1 MTTSTAKPFLVNGQ
15 WVKTSSFES
24 VHSPYSGDLL
34 ATVCQAGPEHID
46 LAIASM
52 EQAARKLAAIPA
64 HGKARALARI
74 ADGIAARHD
83 EFSKTL
89 SQEAG
94 KPLTDARRE
103 IDRGIHTFR
112 LAAEEST
119 RIPGETI
126 PMDLTPGGEPYT
138 ATVKRFPLG
147 PVLGITPFNFPLNLV
162 AHKVAPCLA
171 AGNPL
176 VLKPAPQTP
185 LTALL
190 LGEVFLTTDLP
201 PTALTILPCSNALAE
216 RMVEHP
222 TFHAL
227 SFTGSVNVGWML
239 KGKAG
244 HKRVLLEL
252 GGNAGVIIEPDANLE
267 TAVTRCVAGGFGY
280 AGQTCISVQ
289 RIYVHQSHYDRFL
302 QLFVDKV
309 RALAMGDPALDTTV
323 VGPLINEQAA
333 IRVEAWIQE
342 AESHGATI
350 QTGGNREGSMM
361 EPTVLT
367 NVSSTMKVCCEEI
380 FGPVV
385 TISPYTKLQDAL
397 ALMNDSPFGLQAG
410 IFTKNIDAMYQ
421 AYASL
426 EVGAVLVNEIP
437 TFRADHMPYGGIK
450 DSGLGREGVRYVIH
464 ELTEPK
470 LLIVKSPS

>member
-1 MTTSTAKPFLVNGQ
+1 MTAPSAKPLLLNGQ
-15 WVKTSSFES
+15 WVHTSSFEPI
-24 VHSPYSGDLL
+24 HCPYSGNLL
-34 ATVCQAGPEHID
+34 ASVCQADSQHID
-46 LAIASM
+46 QALESM
-52 EQAARKLAAIPA
+52 KQAAKELAAIPA
-64 HGKARALARI
+64 YARARALDQI
-74 ADGIAARHD
+74 ANGITKRHE

-103 IDRGIHTFR
+103 VDRGIQTFR

-126 PMDLTPGGEPYT
+126 PMDLTPGGEAYT
-138 ATVKRFPLG
+138 ASVKRFPLG

-171 AGNPL
+171 AGNPI

-201 PTALTILPCSNALAE
+201 PTALTILPCSNVLAE
-216 RMVEHP
+216 QMVKHP
-222 TFHAL
+222 VFHAL
-227 SFTGSVNVGWML
+227 SFTGSMNVGWML

-244 HKRVLLEL
+244 YKRVLLEL
-252 GGNAGVIIEPDANLE
+252 GGNAGVIVEPDANVE
-267 TAVTRCVAGGFGY
+267 TAVARCVAGGFGY

-289 RIYVHQSHYDRFL
+289 RIYIHQSQYERFL
-302 QLFVDKV
+302 QSFLEKV
-309 RALAMGDPALDTTV
+309 RNLPMGNPALETTV

-333 IRVEAWIQE
+333 NRVETWIQE
-342 AESHGATI
+342 AVSHGAKI
-350 QTGGNREGSMM
+350 ETGGSRHGTVM
-361 EPTVLT
+361 EPTALT
-367 NVSSTMKVCCEEI
+367 NVSPHMKVCCEEI

-385 TISPYTKLQDAL
+385 TISAYTKLQDAL
-397 ALMNDSPFGLQAG
+397 ELMNSSPFGMQAG
-410 IFTKNIDAMYQ
+410 IFTSNIDSMYQ
-421 AYASL
+421 AYDRL

-450 DSGLGREGVRYVIH
+450 QSGLGREGVRYAIQ

>member
-1 MTTSTAKPFLVNGQ
+1 MTASTAKPFLLNGQ
-15 WVKTSSFES
+15 WVQTSSFES
-24 VHSPYSGDLL
+24 VRSPYSGDLL
-34 ATVCQAGPEHID
+34 ATVCQAESHHID
-46 LAIASM
+46 QAIQSM
-52 EQAARKLAAIPA
+52 KQAAQELAAIPA
-64 HGKARALARI
+64 HQKARALALI
-74 ADGIAARHD
+74 ADGIATRHD
-83 EFSKTL
+83 EFSTTL

-119 RIPGETI
+119 RMPGETI
-126 PMDLTPGGEPYT
+126 PMDLTPGGEAYT
-138 ATVKRFPLG
+138 ATVTRFPLG

-162 AHKVAPCLA
+162 AHKVAPCLV
-171 AGNPL
+171 AGNPI

-190 LGEVFLTTDLP
+190 LGEVFLTTDMP
-201 PTALTILPCSNALAE
+201 STALTILPCSNESAQ

-222 TFHAL
+222 VFQAL

-267 TAVTRCVAGGFGY
+267 TAVARCVAGGFGY

-289 RIYVHQSHYDRFL
+289 RIYVHQSQHARFL
-302 QLFVDKV
+302 ESFVDKV
-309 RALAMGDPALDTTV
+309 RTLSMGDPALETTV
-323 VGPLINEQAA
+323 VGPLIDEQAA
-333 IRVEAWIQE
+333 IRVETWIQE
-342 AESHGATI
+342 AVSQGAKI
-350 QTGGNREGSMM
+350 QTGGHRHGSVM
-361 EPTVLT
+361 EATVLT
-367 NVSSTMKVCCEEI
+367 NVNPAMKVCCEEV

-385 TISPYTKLQDAL
+385 TISPYTKLQEAL
-397 ALMNDSPFGLQAG
+397 DLMNDSPFGLQAG

-426 EVGAVLVNEIP
+426 E
-437 TFRADHMPYGGIK
+437 RW
-450 DSGLGREGVRYVIH
+450 SGL
-464 ELTEPK
+464 
-470 LLIVKSPS
+470 SQ

>member
-1 MTTSTAKPFLVNGQ
+1 MTASTAKPILVNGQ
-15 WVKTSSFES
+15 WVQTSLFEP
-24 VHSPYSGDLL
+24 VPCPYSGDLL
-34 ATVCQAGPEHID
+34 STVCQADSHHID
-46 LAIASM
+46 LAIKTM
-52 EQAARKLAAIPA
+52 EQAARELAAVPA
-64 HGKARALARI
+64 HARAQALAHI
-74 ADGIAARHD
+74 ADGIAARHE
-83 EFSKTL
+83 EFATTL

-103 IDRGIHTFR
+103 VSRGIQTFR

-126 PMDLTPGGEPYT
+126 PMDITPGGEAYT

-162 AHKVAPCLA
+162 AHKMAPCLA

-216 RMVEHP
+216 RLVEHP
-222 TFHAL
+222 VFQAL

-252 GGNAGVIIEPDANLE
+252 GGNAGVIIEPDAHIE
-267 TAVTRCVAGGFGY
+267 KAVARCVAGGYGY

-289 RIYVHQSHYDRFL
+289 RIFVHQSHYDRFL

-309 RALAMGDPALDTTV
+309 RTLPMGDPALDTTV

-333 IRVEAWIQE
+333 IRVESWIQE
-342 AESHGATI
+342 AVSHGAII
-350 QTGGNREGSMM
+350 QTGGSRDGSMM
-361 EPTVLT
+361 KPTVLT
-367 NVSSTMKVCCEEI
+367 NVSSAMKVCCEEI

-385 TISPYTKLQDAL
+385 TISPYTKFQDAL
-397 ALMNDSPFGLQAG
+397 AQMNDSPFGLQAG
-410 IFTKNIDAMYQ
+410 IFTNNIDAIYQ
-421 AYASL
+421 AYARL

-450 DSGLGREGVRYVIH
+450 DSGLGREGVRYVIQ

>member
-1 MTTSTAKPFLVNGQ
+1 MTANTAKPFLLNGQ
-15 WVKTSSFES
+15 WVQTSSLES
-24 VHSPYSGDLL
+24 VRSPYSDDLL
-34 ATVCQAGPEHID
+34 AMVCQAESHHID
-46 LAIASM
+46 QAIESM
-52 EQAARKLAAIPA
+52 KQAASDLAAAPA
-64 HGKARALARI
+64 HVKARALARI

-83 EFSKTL
+83 EFSRTL

-138 ATVKRFPLG
+138 ATVRRFPLG

-222 TFHAL
+222 VFQAL
-227 SFTGSVNVGWML
+227 SFTGSVNIGWML
-239 KGKAG
+239 KRKAG

-252 GGNAGVIIEPDANLE
+252 GGNAGVIIEPDANLD
-267 TAVTRCVAGGFGY
+267 TAVARCVAGGFGY

-289 RIYVHQSHYDRFL
+289 RIFVHQSHYDRFL
-302 QLFVDKV
+302 QSFVDKV
-309 RALAMGDPALDTTV
+309 RTLPMGDPALETTV

-333 IRVEAWIQE
+333 MRVEAWIQE
-342 AESHGATI
+342 A
-350 QTGGNREGSMM
+350 
-361 EPTVLT
+361 
-367 NVSSTMKVCCEEI
+367 
-380 FGPVV
+380 V
-385 TISPYTKLQDAL
+385 TQ
-397 ALMNDSPFGLQAG
+397 G
-410 IFTKNIDAMYQ
+410 
-421 AYASL
+421 
-426 EVGAVLVNEIP
+426 
-437 TFRADHMPYGGIK
+437 
-450 DSGLGREGVRYVIH
+450 
-464 ELTEPK
+464 
-470 LLIVKSPS
+470 

>member
-1 MTTSTAKPFLVNGQ
+1 MTAHTAKPILVNGQ
-15 WVKTSSFES
+15 WSQTSSSEP
-24 VHSPYSGDLL
+24 VHCPYSGDLL
-34 ATVCQAGPEHID
+34 ATVCQADSQHID
-46 LAIASM
+46 QAIESM
-52 EQAARKLAAIPA
+52 KQAATEFATIPA
-64 HGKARALARI
+64 HVRAQALSHI
-74 ADGIAARHD
+74 ANGIAARHE
-83 EFSKTL
+83 EFAKTL

-103 IDRGIHTFR
+103 VDRSIQTFR
-112 LAAEEST
+112 IATEEST

-126 PMDLTPGGEPYT
+126 PMDLTPGGEAYT
-138 ATVKRFPLG
+138 ASVKRFPLG

-190 LGEVFLTTDLP
+190 LGEVFLTTNLP

-216 RMVEHP
+216 RMVEDP
-222 TFHAL
+222 VFQAL

-267 TAVTRCVAGGFGY
+267 MAVARCVAGGYGY

-302 QLFVDKV
+302 QSFVDKV
-309 RALAMGDPALDTTV
+309 QTLPMGDPALETTV

-333 IRVEAWIQE
+333 IRVETWIQE
-342 AESHGATI
+342 AVSQGAKIHAGGSRHGSVIEA
-350 QTGGNREGSMM
+350 
-361 EPTVLT
+361 TVLT
-367 NVSSTMKVCCEEI
+367 NVNPAMKVCCEEI

-385 TISPYTKLQDAL
+385 TISSYTKLQEAL
-397 ALMNDSPFGLQAG
+397 AIMNDSSFGLQAG

-450 DSGLGREGVRYVIH
+450 NSGLGREGV
-464 ELTEPK
+464 
-470 LLIVKSPS
+470 

>member
-1 MTTSTAKPFLVNGQ
+1 MSASTAKPILVNGQ
-15 WVKTSSFES
+15 WVHTSSSEP
-24 VHSPYSGDLL
+24 VHCPYSGNLL
-34 ATVCQAGPEHID
+34 ATVCQAESQHI
-46 LAIASM
+46 
-52 EQAARKLAAIPA
+52 EQALTSVKQAAQELATIPA
-64 HGKARALARI
+64 YVRAQALLHI
-74 ADGIAARHD
+74 ANGISARHE

-103 IDRGIHTFR
+103 IDRGIQTFR

-126 PMDLTPGGEPYT
+126 PMDLTPGGEAYT

-147 PVLGITPFNFPLNLV
+147 PILGITPFNFPLNLV

-171 AGNPL
+171 AGNPI

-190 LGEVFLTTDLP
+190 LGEVFLTTELP
-201 PTALTILPCSNALAE
+201 PAAFTILPCSNALAE
-216 RMVEHP
+216 GMVEHP
-222 TFHAL
+222 LFQAL
-227 SFTGSVNVGWML
+227 SFTGSMNVGWML
-239 KGKAG
+239 KRKAG

-252 GGNAGVIIEPDANLE
+252 GGNAGVIIEPDANIE
-267 TAVTRCVAGGFGY
+267 TAIARCAAGGFGY

-289 RIYVHQSHYDRFL
+289 RIYVQQSQYEHFL
-302 QLFVDKV
+302 QLFIEKV
-309 RALAMGDPALDTTV
+309 RTVSMGNPALETTV

-333 IRVEAWIQE
+333 IRVETWIQE
-342 AESHGATI
+342 AVSNGATI
-350 QTGGNREGSMM
+350 QVGGHRHGSVM

-367 NVSSTMKVCCEEI
+367 DVDPSMKVCCEEI

-385 TISPYTKLQDAL
+385 TVSPYAHLQDAL
-397 ALMNDSPFGLQAG
+397 ALMNNSPFGLQAG
-410 IFTKNIDAMYQ
+410 IFTNNIDVMHQ

-450 DSGLGREGVRYVIH
+450 QSGLGREGVRYAIQ

-470 LLIVKSPS
+470 LLIIKSPS

>member
-1 MTTSTAKPFLVNGQ
+1 MIASTAKPFLVNGH
-15 WVKTSSFES
+15 WVHTSSFES
-24 VHSPYSGDLL
+24 VRSPYSGDLL
-34 ATVCQAGPEHID
+34 ATVCQAESHHID
-46 LAIASM
+46 QAI
-52 EQAARKLAAIPA
+52 ETVKQAATELAAVPA
-64 HGKARALARI
+64 HARARALARI

-103 IDRGIHTFR
+103 VDRGIQTFR

-119 RIPGETI
+119 RISGETI
-126 PMDLTPGGEPYT
+126 PMDLTPGGEAYT

-252 GGNAGVIIEPDANLE
+252 GGNAGVIIEHDANLE
-267 TAVTRCVAGGFGY
+267 TAVTRCVAGGYGY

-289 RIYVHQSHYDRFL
+289 RIFVHQSHYDRFL
-302 QLFVDKV
+302 PLFVDKV
-309 RALAMGDPALDTTV
+309 RGLARGDPALDTTV

-333 IRVEAWIQE
+333 IRVEAWIKE
-342 AESHGATI
+342 AVSHGATI
-350 QTGGNREGSMM
+350 QTGGNREGAMM

-397 ALMNDSPFGLQAG
+397 TQMNDSPFGLQAG
-410 IFTKNIDAMYQ
+410 IFTKDIDAMYQ

-450 DSGLGREGVRYVIH
+450 DSGLGREGVRYVIQ

>member
-1 MTTSTAKPFLVNGQ
+1 MTVPAAKPILVNGQ
-15 WVKTSSFES
+15 WVHTSSFEQILC
-24 VHSPYSGDLL
+24 PYSGDLL
-34 ATVCQAGPEHID
+34 VTVCQAESQHID
-46 LAIASM
+46 QAIESM
-52 EQAARKLAAIPA
+52 KQAAADFAAIPA
-64 HGKARALARI
+64 HSRAKALSCI
-74 ADGIAARHD
+74 ANGIAARHE
-83 EFSKTL
+83 EFAKVL

-103 IDRGIHTFR
+103 VDRGIQTFR

-126 PMDLTPGGEPYT
+126 PMDLTPGGEAYT

-171 AGNPL
+171 AGNPF

-201 PTALTILPCSNALAE
+201 PTAVTILPCSNALAE

-222 TFHAL
+222 IFQAL

-244 HKRVLLEL
+244 PKRVLLEL
-252 GGNAGVIIEPDANLE
+252 GGNAGVIIEPDADIE
-267 TAVTRCVAGGFGY
+267 TAVTRCVTGGYGY

-289 RIYVHQSHYDRFL
+289 RIYVHQSQYDRFL
-302 QLFVDKV
+302 QSFVDNV
-309 RALAMGDPALDTTV
+309 RTLPTGDPALESTV

-333 IRVEAWIQE
+333 MRVEAWIKE
-342 AESHGATI
+342 AVAQGAKI
-350 QTGGNREGSMM
+350 HTGGNRHGTVM
-361 EPTVLT
+361 EATVLT
-367 NVSSTMKVCCEEI
+367 NIHPAMKVCCEEI

-385 TISPYTKLQDAL
+385 TISPYTRLQEAL
-397 ALMNDSPFGLQAG
+397 TLVNDSPFGLQAG

-450 DSGLGREGVRYVIH
+450 DSGLGREGVRYTIQ

>member
-1 MTTSTAKPFLVNGQ
+1 MTSSTAKPFLVNGQ

-34 ATVCQAGPEHID
+34 ATVCQAEPEHID

-52 EQAARKLAAIPA
+52 EQAARELAAIPA

-201 PTALTILPCSNALAE
+201 PTALMILPCSNVLAE

-222 TFHAL
+222 VFRAL

-289 RIYVHQSHYDRFL
+289 RIFVHQSQYDRFL
-302 QLFVDKV
+302 QSFVDKV
-309 RALAMGDPALDTTV
+309 RTLPMGDPALETTV

-333 IRVEAWIQE
+333 MRVETWIQE
-342 AESHGATI
+342 AVSHGANI
-350 QTGGNREGSMM
+350 HTGGSRHGSVM
-361 EPTVLT
+361 EATVLT
-367 NVSSTMKVCCEEI
+367 NVSSTMKVCCEEV

-385 TISPYTKLQDAL
+385 TISPYTKLQEAL
-397 ALMNDSPFGLQAG
+397 DLMNDSPFGLQAG
-410 IFTKNIDAMYQ
+410 IFTNNIDTMNQ

-426 EVGAVLVNEIP
+426 DVGAVLVNEIP

-450 DSGLGREGVRYVIH
+450 DSGLGREGVRYVIQ

>member
-1 MTTSTAKPFLVNGQ
+1 MTAHTAKPILVNGQ
-15 WVKTSSFES
+15 WSQTSSSEP
-24 VHSPYSGDLL
+24 VHCPYSGDLL
-34 ATVCQAGPEHID
+34 ATVCQADSQHID
-46 LAIASM
+46 QAIESM
-52 EQAARKLAAIPA
+52 KQAATEFATIPA
-64 HGKARALARI
+64 HVRAQALSHI
-74 ADGIAARHD
+74 ANGIAARHE
-83 EFSKTL
+83 EFAKTL

-103 IDRGIHTFR
+103 VDRSIQTFR
-112 LAAEEST
+112 IAAEEST

-126 PMDLTPGGEPYT
+126 PMDLAPGGEAYT
-138 ATVKRFPLG
+138 ASVKRFPLG

-190 LGEVFLTTDLP
+190 LGEVFLTTNLP

-216 RMVEHP
+216 RMVEDP
-222 TFHAL
+222 VFQAL

-267 TAVTRCVAGGFGY
+267 MAVARCVAGGYGY

-302 QLFVDKV
+302 QSFVDKV
-309 RALAMGDPALDTTV
+309 RTLPMGDPALETTV

-333 IRVEAWIQE
+333 IRVETWIQE
-342 AESHGATI
+342 AVSQGAKIHAGGSRHGSVIEA
-350 QTGGNREGSMM
+350 
-361 EPTVLT
+361 TVLT
-367 NVSSTMKVCCEEI
+367 NVNPAMKVCCEEI

-385 TISPYTKLQDAL
+385 TISSYTKLQEAL
-397 ALMNDSPFGLQAG
+397 AIMNDSSFGLQAG

-450 DSGLGREGVRYVIH
+450 NSGLGREGVRYAIQ
-464 ELTEPK
+464 EFTEPK